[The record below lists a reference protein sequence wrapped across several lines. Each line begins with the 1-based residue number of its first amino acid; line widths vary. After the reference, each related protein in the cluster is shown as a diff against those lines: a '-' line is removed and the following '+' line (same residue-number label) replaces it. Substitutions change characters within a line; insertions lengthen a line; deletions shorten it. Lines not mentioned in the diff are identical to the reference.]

1 MKKKLFLSLGIIFL
15 ILIIDQVLKIWIKT
29 TFSLGESINL
39 IGDKIQLHFVE
50 NPGMAFGMEFGGSTG
65 KIFLS
70 IFRILAVGG
79 LTTYLIYLIKRKE
92 NNYLIIFISLIIA
105 GAFGNVIDCMFY
117 GMIFD
122 KGMVFDPSLGPN
134 GNWVGY
140 SGIANFSDT
149 GYSSF
154 LQGQVVDMLYCPL
167 FTFPE
172 WVPFVGGDIF
182 FSPIF
187 NVADSAITI
196 AVFFALIF
204 YKKVFK
210 QTTKPEIIQE

>member
-122 KGMVFDPSLGPN
+122 KGMVFDPSLGPTAI
-134 GNWVGY
+134 G
-140 SGIANFSDT
+140 
-149 GYSSF
+149 
-154 LQGQVVDMLYCPL
+154 L
-167 FTFPE
+167 
-172 WVPFVGGDIF
+172 DIQEL
-182 FSPIF
+182 
-187 NVADSAITI
+187 
-196 AVFFALIF
+196 LIF
-204 YKKVFK
+204 QTQATPHFYKVKLLICYIAHYLHF
-210 QTTKPEIIQE
+210 QNGYHSLAEIFSSARFLM